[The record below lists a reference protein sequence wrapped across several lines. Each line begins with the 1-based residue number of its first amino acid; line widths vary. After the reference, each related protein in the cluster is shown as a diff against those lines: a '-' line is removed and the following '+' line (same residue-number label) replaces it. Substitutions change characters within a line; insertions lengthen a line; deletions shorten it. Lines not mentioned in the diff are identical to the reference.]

1 MHANVGI
8 FYKMRND
15 YKHRCKCFCRSKF
28 CSKKAGKQG
37 DLFAVN
43 VLTFTTVLV
52 LIYAGTLAVV
62 WRK

>member
-8 FYKMRND
+8 FYKIRNN

-28 CSKKAGKQG
+28 CYKKAGKQG

-43 VLTFTTVLV
+43 VLSLLV
-52 LIYAGTLAVV
+52 LIYAGTL
-62 WRK
+62 